1 MKETEEE
8 EDEEEEEMGVVRNV
22 ASEQVIRMLEVCS
35 LNERFSITNEEG
47 VPLITNEMG
56 GAVHRVK

>member
-8 EDEEEEEMGVVRNV
+8 KEEEEEMGVVRNV
-22 ASEQVIRMLEVCS
+22 ASEQVMRMLEVCS